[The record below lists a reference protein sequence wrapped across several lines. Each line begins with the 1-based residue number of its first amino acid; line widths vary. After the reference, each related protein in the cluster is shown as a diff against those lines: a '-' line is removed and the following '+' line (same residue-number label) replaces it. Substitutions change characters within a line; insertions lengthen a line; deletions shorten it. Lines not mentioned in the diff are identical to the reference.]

1 MRGNLCIDHL
11 ALALAHRG
19 HVDGDGTRHGAEL
32 RGVAHQI
39 RDLRAPNLILT
50 RQAVNSWDRSPRYS
64 GAPRRQ
70 FVARIAPSP
79 KPGACHPCRCRGSGF
94 QTVLV
99 EPCASLPVRAL
110 SCSPSAGQT
119 PPGMERG
126 SEGATRCPRLGR
138 RPSEACR
145 LVESLRGHVTPTL
158 LMLHL

>member
-1 MRGNLCIDHL
+1 MSMATGPVMVPNCAAWRTRYATF
-11 ALALAHRG
+11 AL
-19 HVDGDGTRHGAEL
+19 
-32 RGVAHQI
+32 QI
-39 RDLRAPNLILT
+39 SFLLG
-50 RQAVNSWDRSPRYS
+50 RQLMLGQEPRYT

-119 PPGMERG
+119 PPGWN
-126 SEGATRCPRLGR
+126 EGARVRLAALAQGAAR
-138 RPSEACR
+138 QKHAA
-145 LVESLRGHVTPTL
+145 
-158 LMLHL
+158 